1 MAPTLNARAAS
12 PPSSSPPP
20 AGNSSSTC
28 STVDKLLM
36 RCIPRPSLRAVFAG
50 DVVAFNSPVAGPG
63 AEHLMVRRVAAVEGE
78 ELVTDDPA
86 DGSYTIPEGTS
97 KVLPFRSELTH
108 CEKTGTTQVELG
120 LKRSFA
126 FAVSTL

>member
-1 MAPTLNARAAS
+1 MAPTLNAKAATPQS
-12 PPSSSPPP
+12 SSSPP
-20 AGNSSSTC
+20 AGSSSSSSST

-86 DGSYTIPEGTS
+86 DGSYTIPEGMPKTS
-97 KVLPFRSELTH
+97 FVP
-108 CEKTGTTQVELG
+108 
-120 LKRSFA
+120 
-126 FAVSTL
+126 

>member
-1 MAPTLNARAAS
+1 MAPTLNAKAATPQS
-12 PPSSSPPP
+12 SSSPP
-20 AGNSSSTC
+20 AGSSSSSSSSST

-86 DGSYTIPEGTS
+86 DGSYTIPEGMPKTS
-97 KVLPFRSELTH
+97 FVP
-108 CEKTGTTQVELG
+108 
-120 LKRSFA
+120 
-126 FAVSTL
+126 

>member
-12 PPSSSPPP
+12 PQSSSSPP
-20 AGNSSSTC
+20 AGGSSSSGT

-63 AEHLMVRRVAAVEGE
+63 AEHLMVRRVAALEGE

-86 DGSYTIPEGTS
+86 DGSYTIPEGMPTT
-97 KVLPFRSELTH
+97 LP
-108 CEKTGTTQVELG
+108 CP
-120 LKRSFA
+120 
-126 FAVSTL
+126 